1 MPSHSTSLQPVTGLP
16 VITTRPMLGSG
27 WVVSRLSLEFRA
39 FISVQIM
46 IATPCENTT
55 GVLWPLS

>member
-1 MPSHSTSLQPVTGLP
+1 M
-16 VITTRPMLGSG
+16 ITTRPMLGSG